1 MWRYCAIKAVVTHLS
16 FPESE
21 WRGKIHSAM
30 KALIPIIIGLLVGS
44 SSSANA
50 VVKPN
55 IVFIL
60 ADDLG
65 WADVG
70 YHGGYIKT
78 PNIDRLAREG
88 VELDRFYV
96 APMCSPTRA
105 GLLTGRYPIRFGLA
119 RAVIPPW
126 RNFGLDTGEVTLA
139 DVMGKAGYAHRGVFG
154 KWHLGH
160 HDPKWHPLAR
170 GFTHFH
176 GHYNGAIDYFTHERE
191 GERDWHVNYEPSDE
205 QGYSTDLIA
214 DGAANFIKEHS
225 KDGPYFCYVPFNA
238 PHSPFQVPAKYLQQY
253 AHLGNAKTAN
263 AKGGRKIAGNR
274 KQILAAMTACMDEG
288 IGRILKAIEE
298 SGKAKNT
305 IVWFSSDNGGIG
317 AVKENNLPLRGNK
330 LDVFEGGV
338 RVPACVRWPAGL
350 KGGRKV
356 TVPLSHID
364 VLPTLMHI
372 SGVEEHAD
380 KPLDGK
386 NVLPILTGKQKRLD
400 RNLYSYHGQ
409 AGAHVEEIAIRSP
422 EWKLIVLGPDIS
434 KGEWRTPKHKVHLI
448 AIDKDPFEKTN
459 LISKHPQVAKQLAEK
474 LIAFRRLQPKG
485 GVPVYQGGRQ
495 GFAPPKAWRLPPQD

>member
-1 MWRYCAIKAVVTHLS
+1 LVGHIDPLN
-16 FPESE
+16 FPESGL
-21 WRGKIHSAM
+21 WGRILPAM
-30 KALIPIIIGLLVGS
+30 IVPILIFISLLVGS
-44 SSSANA
+44 SSGANA
-50 VVKPN
+50 AVKPN

-88 VELDRFYV
+88 VELDSFYV

-126 RNFGLDTGEVTLA
+126 RNFGLDTGEITLA
-139 DVMGKAGYAHRGVFG
+139 VVLGKAGYAHRGAFG

-263 AKGGRKIAGNR
+263 AKGGRKIAGHR
-274 KQILAAMTACMDEG
+274 KQILAAMTAWM
-288 IGRILKAIEE
+288 KA
-298 SGKAKNT
+298 
-305 IVWFSSDNGGIG
+305 
-317 AVKENNLPLRGNK
+317 
-330 LDVFEGGV
+330 
-338 RVPACVRWPAGL
+338 
-350 KGGRKV
+350 
-356 TVPLSHID
+356 
-364 VLPTLMHI
+364 
-372 SGVEEHAD
+372 
-380 KPLDGK
+380 
-386 NVLPILTGKQKRLD
+386 
-400 RNLYSYHGQ
+400 
-409 AGAHVEEIAIRSP
+409 
-422 EWKLIVLGPDIS
+422 
-434 KGEWRTPKHKVHLI
+434 
-448 AIDKDPFEKTN
+448 
-459 LISKHPQVAKQLAEK
+459 
-474 LIAFRRLQPKG
+474 
-485 GVPVYQGGRQ
+485 
-495 GFAPPKAWRLPPQD
+495 